1 MEGRLESVGAKL
13 ATLRVE
19 KRYDADVWVDAAPSR
34 RKVLYRM
41 EQECLSL
48 GDAVL
53 RIPALYIGNTDHIG
67 LVGDNG
73 TGKTTLV
80 KRIVEG
86 IPKVTRALYIP
97 QEPEEAQKR
106 AALDAVRSLPSGQ
119 RGRAL
124 SVIAQLNSDPERILE
139 GDTISPGEMRK
150 LMLALGILESPE
162 IIVMDEPTNHLDLGS
177 IEALERLLSAYPG
190 ALLLVS
196 HDASLVEAAT
206 SITWSIRETES
217 GYALT
222 VS

>member
-1 MEGRLESVGAKL
+1 MQLNLSNIEYAYPS
-13 ATLRVE
+13 
-19 KRYDADVWVDAAPSR
+19 AA
-34 RKVLYRM
+34 
-41 EQECLSL
+41 E
-48 GDAVL
+48 
-53 RIPALYIGNTDHIG
+53 PALRDVTATFPQGWTGI
-67 LVGDNG
+67 VGDNG